1 MPIKGRDKVD
11 KAIQAKV
18 NASND
23 LVKAVYFKGLS
34 EVIEKT
40 PVHFKDG
47 GRLKNNWFLSVG
59 SPYNASTL
67 IAHEKGANSFMQLGR
82 IPKMVL
88 GKKIYFTNNLV
99 YAPIVEYGGY
109 PLNVKRGT
117 YIGGGKYQKLSAGG
131 YSRQAPSG
139 MARIALNNMQR
150 YIKQI

>member
-1 MPIKGRDKVD
+1 MPIHGMDRVN
-11 KAIQAKV
+11 KAIDKRV
-18 NASND
+18 DDMNKG
-23 LVKAVYFKGLS
+23 VKAVYFRGLS
-34 EVIEKT
+34 EVIERT
-40 PVHFKDG
+40 PVHIKDG
-47 GRLKNNWFLSVG
+47 GRLKNNWFLSV
-59 SPYNASTL
+59 STPYNASTL